1 MLGEIRDFKTLAT
14 LAVNQNDLESNQVS
28 LILIL

>member
-1 MLGEIRDFKTLAT
+1 MLGEIRDLKTLAT
-14 LAVNQNDLESNQVS
+14 LAANHNDLESNQVS